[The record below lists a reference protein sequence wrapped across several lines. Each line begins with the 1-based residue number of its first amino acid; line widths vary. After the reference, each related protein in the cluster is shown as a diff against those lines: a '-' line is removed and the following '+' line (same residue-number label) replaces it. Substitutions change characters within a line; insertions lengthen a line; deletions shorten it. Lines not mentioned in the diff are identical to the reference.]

1 MQWTD
6 SLLPADRWTDTCLTS
21 NRSSAC
27 LEIRQNGRSCARAV
41 GPDATLPLLARC
53 QRLRN
58 PIIFI
63 TRLRLDAALY
73 APVRRETRT
82 ISDDRG

>member
-1 MQWTD
+1 
-6 SLLPADRWTDTCLTS
+6 
-21 NRSSAC
+21 
-27 LEIRQNGRSCARAV
+27 
-41 GPDATLPLLARC
+41 LARC

-73 APVRRETRT
+73 APARRETRT